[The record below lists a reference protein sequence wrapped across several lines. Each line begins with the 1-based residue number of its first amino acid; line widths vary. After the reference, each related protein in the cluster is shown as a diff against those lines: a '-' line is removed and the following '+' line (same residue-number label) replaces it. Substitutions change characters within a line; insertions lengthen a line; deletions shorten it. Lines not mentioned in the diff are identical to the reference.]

1 MGCIISSANNKEGFL
16 MKELRELVLVMENNG
31 CSAATLFNGSS
42 GTASKLSI
50 FYKGISQN
58 NWDSDDNAAKALY
71 PGEGSHSS
79 YRKLKSDLKE
89 RLVDSILSLKFNN
102 SKYNSYQRAYYRS
115 HREWAA
121 AKILLGQ
128 NANDA
133 AADLATKLLRQAR
146 QFDFSGLAMDICSV
160 LRLYYGARMG
170 DMNRFEEFNALFTEF
185 QEIYQAEN
193 KAEEFYIILSS
204 GFVNNKSSKED
215 IRDKACDFHNQL
227 LPALKK
233 FNSHRLHFYGALIEL
248 ACYTSVNDYVG
259 ALKVCERYIRFFLQK
274 DYEAHVPL
282 QILYYQEL
290 LCHVQLK
297 HFQAGRTAAENC
309 CKLLAEGSYN
319 WFKYQ
324 ESILLL
330 AMHTNEFQAAYEIYS
345 EVLKNKRFNL
355 LPDNVKEIWKIFAA
369 YLAYLIRFGKIVP
382 SANDSLKN
390 FKLSRFQNE
399 TPVFSKDKK
408 GMNIAIL
415 VAQLLHLLSE
425 GKKALF
431 IDKVESLEQYTYKYL
446 RNDHTLR
453 SHYFIKILL
462 QIPLSGFDRTT
473 FLSKT
478 RVYLEKMSAVPSE
491 ASNQTNEIEII
502 PFEELYQT
510 LESQLH

>member
-1 MGCIISSANNKEGFL
+1 

-31 CSAATLFNGSS
+31 CGATAMFNGSS
-42 GTASKLSI
+42 GTASKLSV

-58 NWDSDDNAAKALY
+58 SWESDDNAAKALY

-89 RLVDSILSLKFNN
+89 RLVDTILTLKFNSN
-102 SKYNSYQRAYYRS
+102 KYNSYQKAYYRS

-170 DMNRFEEFNALFTEF
+170 DMVRFEEFNKLFSEH

-193 KAEEFYIILSS
+193 RAEEFYIILSS
-204 GFVNNKSSKED
+204 GFVNNKSTKED
-215 IRDKACDFHNQL
+215 IRDKAKDFHDEL

-248 ACYTSVNDYVG
+248 ACHTSINDYTT
-259 ALKVCERYIRFFLQK
+259 ALTVCERYIQFFLQK

-297 HFQAGRTAAENC
+297 NFKAGRTAAENC

-324 ESILLL
+324 ESIFLL
-330 AMHTNEFQAAYEIYS
+330 AMHTNEYQAAYEIYS
-345 EVLKNKRFNL
+345 EVIKNKRFNL

-369 YLAYLIRFGKIVP
+369 YLAYLIRFEKIKP

-408 GMNIAIL
+408 GMNIGIL

-425 GKKALF
+425 GKKSQF

-462 QIPLSGFDRTT
+462 QIPLSGFDKST
-473 FLSKT
+473 FLAKT
-478 RVYLEKMSAVPSE
+478 RTYLEKMSAVPSE
-491 ASNQTNEIEII
+491 AANQTNEIEII
-502 PFEELYQT
+502 PFEELYQM
-510 LESQLH
+510 LESQLR

>member
-1 MGCIISSANNKEGFL
+1 

-31 CSAATLFNGSS
+31 CNAATLFNGSS

-58 NWDSDDNAAKALY
+58 SWDCDDNAAKALY
-71 PGEGSHSS
+71 PSEGSHSS

-89 RLVDSILSLKFNN
+89 RLVDSILNLKFNN
-102 SKYNSYQRAYYRS
+102 SKYNSYQKAYYRS

-128 NANDA
+128 NANEA
-133 AADLATKLLRQAR
+133 AADLATKLLRQSR

-170 DMNRFEEFNALFTEF
+170 DMVRFEEFNKLFAEY

-204 GFVNNKSSKED
+204 GFVNNKSTKED
-215 IRDKACDFHNQL
+215 IRDKAREFHEQL
-227 LPALKK
+227 LPSLEK
-233 FNSHRLHFYGALIEL
+233 FTSHRLYFYGSLIEL
-248 ACYTSVNDYVG
+248 ARYTSVNDYVG
-259 ALKVCERYIRFFLQK
+259 ALKVCERYIQFFLQK

-297 HFQAGRTAAENC
+297 NFKAGRTAAENC

-324 ESILLL
+324 ESIFLL
-330 AMHTNEFQAAYEIYS
+330 AMHTNEYQAAYEIYS

-369 YLAYLIRFGKIVP
+369 YLAYLIRFGKVIAT
-382 SANDSLKN
+382 ANDSLKN

-415 VAQLLHLLSE
+415 VAQLMHLLSE

-462 QIPLSGFDRTT
+462 QIPLSGFDKET
-473 FLSKT
+473 FLTKT
-478 RVYLEKMSAVPSE
+478 KNHLEKMSAVPSE
-491 ASNQTNEIEII
+491 AANQTNEIEII
-502 PFEELYQT
+502 PFEELYHM
-510 LESQLH
+510 LENQLH